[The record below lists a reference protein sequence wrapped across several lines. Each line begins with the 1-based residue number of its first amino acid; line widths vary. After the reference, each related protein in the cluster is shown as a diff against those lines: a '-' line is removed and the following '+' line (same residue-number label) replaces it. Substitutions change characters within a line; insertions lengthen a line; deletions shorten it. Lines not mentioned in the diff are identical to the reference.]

1 MQKAILVKN
10 GSDVISKLV
19 YSGGGDTFDDYVD
32 SELVRLE
39 AAYPSYTFTLYDS
52 DLDSE
57 FASAVID
64 TPTEIV

>member
-19 YSGGGDTFDDYVD
+19 YSGGGETFEDYVD
-32 SELVRLE
+32 SELARLE
-39 AAYPSYTFTLYDS
+39 AAYPSYTFTLYES

-57 FASAVID
+57 FASATID
-64 TPTEIV
+64 VPTEII